1 MWRCTFTRHSNYRPE
16 RHGAFG
22 CAPGGAVRQQINTVP
37 PTPMVL
43 RRKYSVR
50 GGGAAAALIA
60 EHGDLYRSY
69 RGSQQQPLLL
79 SLLLILAATCLAL
92 LVLTFATEK
101 TPSMQV
107 MFLATVSAGL
117 AIFMLLLPLVACF
130 GDSLR
135 RSAPLPSVVVWALM
149 MAGAFLFMF
158 SSGVVVSAWDQ
169 VWIFLYIIFVS
180 YTMLP
185 LRLREAVIAGSATCL
200 SHIITTAI
208 YVGLRTAD
216 RGILARQLVANAVI
230 FVCGNLVGAYHKWMV
245 ELALRHT
252 YSETYNYV
260 YSKAQ
265 LEAEKRRQDC
275 LLLSVIPTHV
285 ASEMKG
291 DILLK
296 FRGPQTP
303 WLEKSNFHNLY
314 VKRHKDVSI
323 LYADIVGFT
332 QLASVCTAAELV
344 GVLNELFG
352 RFDMIAKENACMR
365 IKILGDCYYCVS
377 GLPMPLREHAH
388 NCVRMGLNMC
398 QAIWQ
403 VCDNTGVDINMRVGV
418 HSGNVLCGVIGL
430 RKWQYDV
437 WSHDVTLANYMEA
450 GGLPGRVHITEATLG
465 FLGDAFLVEPG
476 NGGERNAYLRE
487 HGISTY
493 FIIDPKVSGHDRPR
507 SLSRFVEDAS
517 SRGRTSVRVTNYL
530 GTWGAAKPFTL
541 LGHRE
546 SIVPESKDKV
556 SQGYTH
562 NHTNILTLILST
574 VDDDNNSGDD
584 VDDDNGDDDDDIGA
598 DVVMV
603 MMTMLCRHCTQT
615 EEINRVS
622 LWFDEAELEKK
633 YRNTALPHFPF
644 YIGCATLV
652 FGSVFAVQMLLFPRT
667 VPFGISWGVSAF
679 IILLVLATA
688 IAGKLMGRDTA
699 WARDVTSLSS
709 WGLWLRLVLTVL
721 ATGTVLVMAVL
732 NMVRPGTPKTKIPP
746 PPCSLNRLL
755 GRYAVYCCLLGL
767 VSVCVFMRVNQ
778 ELKLLLLAAAVAAY
792 VAILLRTHALQL
804 DAFTCSLY
812 ADGATAAN
820 STGAAWG
827 ISVLKDIKIMGVV
840 AIFVF
845 LVTLVFLARQNNY
858 YCRLDFLWRTK
869 FEKEREELEMIGNVN
884 RVLLQNV
891 LPAHVANIFLKMKMP
906 NEYLYNQAHEA
917 VCVLFASIPD
927 FKEFYNETDAN
938 KAGLECLRLLNE
950 IIADFDELLSKLKF
964 SGVEKIKTIGS
975 TYMAAVGLNLTAG
988 HDHAQMNV
996 REEEERG
1003 NAHVGL
1009 ALEFVLAMMSALEQN
1024 NRHSF
1029 NSFKLRVGLNHGPVI
1044 AGVIG
1049 AEKPQYD
1056 IWGNTVNV
1064 ASRMESTGTVDR
1076 IQVTG
1081 ETAQVLVSLGYSCES
1096 RGSIN
1101 VKGKGR
1107 LETFYVSVDTSR
1119 TPGSLPGSAAPRNL
1133 VSFNGNGAP

>member
-1 MWRCTFTRHSNYRPE
+1 MGPMIVPL
-16 RHGAFG
+16 GAP
-22 CAPGGAVRQQINTVP
+22 CVSKSTLCP

-101 TPSMQV
+101 TPAKQV

-185 LRLREAVIAGSATCL
+185 LRLREAVIAGSVTCL

-303 WLEKSNFHNLY
+303 WREKSNFHNLY

-352 RFDMIAKENACMR
+352 RFDLIAKENACMR

-403 VCDNTGVDINMRVGV
+403 VRDNTGVDINMRVGV

-465 FLGDAFLVEPG
+465 FLGDAFPVEPG

-493 FIIDPKVSGHDRPR
+493 FIIDPKAQRVGERRVS
-507 SLSRFVEDAS
+507 FVEDAS

-530 GTWGAAKPFTL
+530 GTWGAAKPFVL

-546 SIVPESKDKV
+546 SIVSESKDKGIPLTPANGNKKLHRAK
-556 SQGYTH
+556 SQKMVEDRVRQKMTQE
-562 NHTNILTLILST
+562 IAAI
-574 VDDDNNSGDD
+574 NSQW
-584 VDDDNGDDDDDIGA
+584 
-598 DVVMV
+598 
-603 MMTMLCRHCTQT
+603 HCTQT

-688 IAGKLMGRDTA
+688 IAGKLMGRDAA

-721 ATGTVLVMAVL
+721 ATGTLLVMAVL
-732 NMVRPGTPKTKIPP
+732 NMLLLPQDSVCAPGSSITAECGYLP
-746 PPCSLNRLL
+746 
-755 GRYAVYCCLLGL
+755 YAVYCCLLGL

-812 ADGATAAN
+812 TDGAMAAN
-820 STGAAWG
+820 STGAAWCSAAAGNATTSLYPKG

-1107 LETFYVSVDTSR
+1107 LETFYVSMDTSR

-1133 VSFNGNGAP
+1133 LGFNGNGAP